1 METIL
6 LSIES
11 LLYFLILQIITFK
24 IGNYRGKRIVFFYFG
39 FLLHIFLILIG
50 IVVKQETFLFIHSA
64 TQILQIILVKLTW
77 KKSKISS
84 IIGIYFF
91 IYSVIAIILLLV
103 ENSFFISVKTSLILE
118 FALHCFSFAACV
130 FGSYNEKIYSNV
142 RLTVKILPFKI
153 KILIVSF
160 FALNMW
166 ILALISSFLLV
177 IPDISENL
185 YFNVLLRVTIV
196 LMSGMLFVILP
207 VMIIIA
213 LSNFYLK
220 SQNEQF
226 QRDIEAQA
234 KHYSD
239 LAKANYELRRFK
251 HDFGNMKIGLSQ
263 YLKEGDCVGA
273 LDMLNGAAIDMQRS
287 SEDIVGFDTGNGIVD
302 AILADKQSRAKINN
316 TKIIFSG
323 SIPSNSIAPTDLC
336 IIFGNTLDN
345 AIEACEKISGDTEKV
360 IFVTC
365 KCNSGFV
372 FIDISNPVSE
382 DVVIHG
388 TNVDTSKSDKASH
401 GYGLYSLNKTLKKL
415 DGDVKLSCENKIFKV
430 EIDFSIEQNIIYA

>member
-1 METIL
+1 MEITFFIIELQLYFINLFLLSKKVYDSRINAKGYFVVVITIL
-6 LSIES
+6 IFLTIFSFFFKYE
-11 LLYFLILQIITFK
+11 FLIVIC
-24 IGNYRGKRIVFFYFG
+24 V
-39 FLLHIFLILIG
+39 LI
-50 IVVKQETFLFIHSA
+50 
-64 TQILQIILVKLTW
+64 QILQIFILKIFSKKIKL
-77 KKSKISS
+77 INLLCGY
-84 IIGIYFF
+84 IF
-91 IYSVIAIILLLV
+91 IYSINIIICGSLKCLINMTSEAYLIV
-103 ENSFFISVKTSLILE
+103 DLIINIIVFGIS
-118 FALHCFSFAACV
+118 CV
-130 FGSYNEKIYSNV
+130 FYFNV
-142 RLTVKILPFKI
+142 TLLYKLKYLLKVVSKSVKILIITCCLFNGFY
-153 KILIVSF
+153 LV
-160 FALNMW
+160 
-166 ILALISSFLLV
+166 LISVNPL
-177 IPDISENL
+177 ISE
-185 YFNVLLRVTIV
+185 
-196 LMSGMLFVILP
+196 SGLWNTVVRWSSVILSVIFLTILP
-207 VMIIIA
+207 MCIVISINN
-213 LSNFYLK
+213 SYLK
-220 SQNEQF
+220 SQNEAF
-226 QRDIEAQA
+226 QKDIEAQA

-316 TKIIFSG
+316 TKIVFSG
-323 SIPSNSIAPTDLC
+323 SVPPNSIAPTDLC

-345 AIEACEKISGDTEKV
+345 AIEACDKISGDTEKI

-365 KCNSGFV
+365 KCNSGFA
-372 FIDISNPVSE
+372 FIDITNPVSE

>member
-6 LSIES
+6 LSLES
-11 LLYFLILQIITFK
+11 FLYFLILQIIVFK
-24 IGNYRGKRIVFFYFG
+24 IENYRENRIVFFYFG
-39 FLLHIFLILIG
+39 FLLHIFLVFVG
-50 IVVKQETFLFIHSA
+50 IVVKQEVFIFIHSCI
-64 TQILQIILVKLTW
+64 QIFQIVLVKLTW
-77 KKSKISS
+77 KKAKISS
-84 IIGIYFF
+84 IIGIYFL
-91 IYSVIAIILLLV
+91 IYSVIAVILLLI
-103 ENSFFISVKTSLILE
+103 ENSFFIPVKISLILE
-118 FALHCFSFAACV
+118 FVLHCLSFIVCV
-130 FGSYNEKIYSNV
+130 LMSYNENIYSII
-142 RLTVKILPFKI
+142 RFTVKILSLKI
-153 KILIVSF
+153 KILLICF
-160 FALNMW
+160 FVMNMW
-166 ILALISSFLLV
+166 VLALISSFILA

-185 YFNVLLRVTIV
+185 YFNVMLRVTIV
-196 LMSGMLFVILP
+196 LMSSMLFVILP
-207 VMIIIA
+207 VMIIIV

-220 SQNEQF
+220 SQNERF
-226 QRDIEAQA
+226 QKDIEAQA

-263 YLKEGDCVGA
+263 SLKEGDCAGA

-302 AILADKQSRAKINN
+302 AILADKQSRAKTNN
-316 TKIIFSG
+316 TMIIFSG
-323 SIPSNSIAPTDLC
+323 SIPPNSIAPTDLC

-345 AIEACEKISGDTEKV
+345 AIEACDKISGDTEKI

-372 FIDISNPVSE
+372 FIDITNPVSE